1 MTVKQLIEDLAMF
14 DEDATVQIAFPTGQ
28 NHLERFDTDV
38 IQVIVLDRHDGRRPL
53 ISVNGAHLLE
63 E

>member
-14 DEDATVQIAFPTGQ
+14 DEDATVQIAFPAGKF
-28 NHLERFDTDV
+28 HDERFDTDV

-53 ISVNGAHLLE
+53 ISVDGAHHLE
-63 E
+63 A